1 MVGHI
6 TYEPRDSTVIETSW
20 LNNKLIFRSET
31 FEDLAV
37 KMERW
42 YGVTIHFADEA
53 IKPKRLNGVFENETI
68 QQALQALQ
76 LITHFTYKM
85 NRNEIIISSR

>member
-1 MVGHI
+1 M
-6 TYEPRDSTVIETSW
+6 E
-20 LNNKLIFRSET
+20 NKLIFRSES
-31 FEDLAV
+31 FQDLAI

-42 YGVTIHFADEA
+42 YGVSIRFADEA

-76 LITHFTYKM
+76 LITPFNYKM
-85 NRNEIIISSR
+85 NKGEILISSK

>member
-1 MVGHI
+1 MVSHL

-20 LNNKLIFRSET
+20 MDNKLIFRSET

-42 YGVTIHFADEA
+42 YGVNIHFADDD
-53 IKPKRLNGVFENETI
+53 IKPKKLNGTFENETI
-68 QQALQALQ
+68 QQALKALQ
-76 LITHFTYKM
+76 LITPFTYKM
-85 NRNEIIISSR
+85 NKNEIIISSK